1 MWIVD
6 VRLYPTRSP
15 AKTRMTHCAKHLV
28 ASLQFV
34 DARPAT
40 RTRFRVIRQQFRR
53 RQRGCVA
60 FVRTVPRETLDF
72 VAFATRPFLTYPA
85 FPALAQKSTTF
96 AIRAGPDKYGTLG
109 LGSAVC
115 RQLISLASQALETSI
130 YLAQFLHFYASDF
143 LFQFLALKLVFYE
156 RLRCWHQSTLLVKQ
170 YRFPVSFIVRIH
182 KRFGK

>member
-15 AKTRMTHCAKHLV
+15 AKSRMTHCAKHLV
-28 ASLQFV
+28 ASFQFV
-34 DARPAT
+34 NTGSAGG
-40 RTRFRVIRQQFRR
+40 TRFRVR
-53 RQRGCVA
+53 RQKFGSRQCRCVA
-60 FVRTVPRETLDF
+60 FVRTVPCETLDF

-96 AIRAGPDKYGTLG
+96 AVGAGSDKYGTLG
-109 LGSAVC
+109 LGSAIC

-143 LFQFLALKLVFYE
+143 LFQFLALKLMFYE
-156 RLRCWHQSTLLVKQ
+156 WLRCWHQGTLLVEQ
-170 YRFPVSFIVRIH
+170 HRFPMSFIVRIH